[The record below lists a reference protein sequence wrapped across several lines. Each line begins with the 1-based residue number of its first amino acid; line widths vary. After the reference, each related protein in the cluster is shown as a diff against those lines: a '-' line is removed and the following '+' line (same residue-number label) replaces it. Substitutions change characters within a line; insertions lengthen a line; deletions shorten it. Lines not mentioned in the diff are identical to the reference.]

1 MNSSVC
7 PPPLIPWLVAGG
19 LGLCACLLA
28 FALFKLRG
36 RYRLRGR
43 TLAAQDRKLLQAAE
57 LHAKFEAPGSAG
69 AKRLLALAEASD
81 DIIYRFRLGSKPG
94 FEYVNPA
101 VERLTGYAT
110 ADFYADPNFGL
121 HLAHP
126 ADRHLFLEFMQG
138 HTIFGKP
145 AKMRWIRRSGG
156 MLVTEQICIPVRNV
170 FGLII
175 AIEGVARDVTR
186 AETGIPAVAPS

>member
-1 MNSSVC
+1 V
-7 PPPLIPWLVAGG
+7 
-19 LGLCACLLA
+19 
-28 FALFKLRG
+28 
-36 RYRLRGR
+36 
-43 TLAAQDRKLLQAAE
+43 AQDRQLLRAAE
-57 LHAKFEAPGSAG
+57 LHAQFQAPGSAA

-81 DIIYRFRLGSKPG
+81 DIIFRFRLGSKPG

-101 VERLTGYAT
+101 AERMTGYAISE
-110 ADFYADPNFGL
+110 FYADPNFGL

-145 AKMRWIRRSGG
+145 AKMRWIRRAGG
-156 MLVTEQICIPVRNV
+156 ILVTEQICIPVRNA

-175 AIEGVARDVTR
+175 AIEGVARNVTR
-186 AETGIPAVAPS
+186 ADSAPGEPDALGKAPGADGPNRVVP